1 MPDPLRD
8 IDRAKERMLPV
19 LLAEVRRVRRRR
31 RVRAV
36 AGVSAMVL
44 LAVVSAVVL
53 RPTAAPPRELAQR
66 GQRGSA
72 TPGDTSI
79 LRPDPHSLAVTTPRV
94 QVEYATAKP
103 SVRVE
108 VPTRASDPGLFAA
121 DASPTVRVEWI
132 NTDQA
137 YALLESTG
145 PCYGIVEYAGRVEFV
160 QIAAK

>member
-8 IDRAKERMLPV
+8 TEKAKERMLPV

-31 RVRAV
+31 RIRTV

-44 LAVVSAVVL
+44 LAVVSAIVL
-53 RPTAAPPRELAQR
+53 RPTTAPPRELAQR
-66 GQRGSA
+66 GQRGAA
-72 TPGDTSI
+72 TPGDTPI
-79 LRPDPHSLAVTTPRV
+79 LQPDSQSRAATTPRV
-94 QVEYATAKP
+94 RVEYATAKP

-108 VPTRASDPGLFAA
+108 VLSRASDPGLFAA

-145 PCYGIVEYAGRVEFV
+145 QRYGIVEFAGRVEFV